1 MDGRVVCW
9 RVCVWVCVG
18 VCVSWFLQRVFS
30 PAKAKIARLV
40 LRGPAMFDPC
50 RAGLS
55 IAKDPV
61 LTGLDST
68 RRALGD
74 DLLLALVIPC
84 PIRPRLFC
92 FLLAF
97 FFFLF
102 FGNGDVGGCC
112 FCFFLPRLPPF
123 FFVSP
128 VPARFLVFS
137 PPPRPPSHAMAKAA
151 GPSEA
156 QG

>member
-1 MDGRVVCW
+1 MLEG
-9 RVCVWVCVG
+9 VCVG
-18 VCVSWFLQRVFS
+18 VCGCVCVSWFLQRVFS

-97 FFFLF
+97 FFLF

>member
-1 MDGRVVCW
+1 MGVCG
-9 RVCVWVCVG
+9 C

-97 FFFLF
+97 FFLF